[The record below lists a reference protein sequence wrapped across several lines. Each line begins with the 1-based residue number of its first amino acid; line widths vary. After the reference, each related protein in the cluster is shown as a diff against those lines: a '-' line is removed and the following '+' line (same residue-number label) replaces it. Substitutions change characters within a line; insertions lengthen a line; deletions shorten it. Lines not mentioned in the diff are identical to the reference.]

1 MTKSIPDNTFSL
13 KLFTF
18 IWSNIAIL
26 QGFRSFYST
35 AISTHF
41 ATLFNHN
48 FTINDNI
55 LDKLTTYPLSYNDIL
70 FIFLLISIISAIFL
84 PNRSIVLLSLSLSH
98 LLSLLIQGSYSNHV
112 IVASII
118 CTSILLTY
126 DTNRHK
132 WLSQLSSNIYFLL
145 IILYVIPGIDKLN
158 TDWFSPQY
166 SCSTLFTSGF
176 LSMLLPIPTTTN
188 SYNYLFIRFMLDY
201 APYFAIVLEFG
212 LPLLLI
218 LWRYTSCTTYTTVNT
233 ILYKILIIIA
243 ALFHLMICLPL
254 PPLSAYPFRLVIG
267 HI

>member
-118 CTSILLTY
+118 CTSVLLTY
-126 DTNRHK
+126 HSNRSI
-132 WLSQLSSNIYFLL
+132 WLSELSSNIYLLL

-158 TDWFSPQY
+158 TDWFNPRY

-176 LSMLLPIPTTTN
+176 LSMLLPIPTHIIT
-188 SYNYLFIRFMLDY
+188 YL
-201 APYFAIVLEFG
+201 
-212 LPLLLI
+212 
-218 LWRYTSCTTYTTVNT
+218 
-233 ILYKILIIIA
+233 
-243 ALFHLMICLPL
+243 
-254 PPLSAYPFRLVIG
+254 
-267 HI
+267 

>member
-1 MTKSIPDNTFSL
+1 MTKSIPNNTFSL
-13 KLFTF
+13 TLFTF

-41 ATLFNHN
+41 ASIFDHN

-55 LDKLTTYPLSYNDIL
+55 LDKLTTYPYSYNDIL
-70 FIFLLISIISAIFL
+70 FIFLFVSIFSAIFL

-118 CTSILLTY
+118 CTSVLFTY
-126 DTNRHK
+126 HSNRST
-132 WLSQLSSNIYFLL
+132 WLSQLSSNTYLLL

-158 TDWFSPQY
+158 TDWFNPQY

-201 APYFAIVLEFG
+201 APYLAIVVEFG

-218 LWRYTSCTTYTTVNT
+218 LWRYTTYTTVNT
-233 ILYKILIIIA
+233 ILYKILVVIA

-254 PPLSAYPFRLVIG
+254 PPLSAYPFR
-267 HI
+267 